1 MDSRATAP
9 YARPSRKTLLL
20 TLAVSGLIAGLC
32 GFLGVALG
40 GAAVYAGMAQAG
52 ARAPL
57 TTPLAESHPGDP
69 VAETV
74 AKVGPGVVTIVNYLE
89 ATPAAQSPGED
100 AKASG
105 SGFII
110 SDQGFIVTNN
120 HVVEGAARLEVILA
134 DGTTAQATLVGVD
147 PFADLAVVRV
157 DGPLPGVLSFG
168 DSENLKPG
176 QSVIAFGSPLGDF
189 KNTVTVGVVSGKG
202 RSVGDGLGFEQ
213 QDLIQT
219 DAAISPGNSGGPL
232 VTLTG
237 EVIGVNT
244 LVVRSSGLGGASA
257 EGLGFAV
264 SSNTAR
270 AVVDELITTG
280 RVMRP
285 YLGVTWE
292 AVPAELAAQ
301 QGVPEGIAITEVV
314 EGGPAALAGMR
325 RGDILTAL
333 NGQGIDE
340 ENPFINQ
347 LLRFR
352 PGEAVRVEIYRS
364 GERVQL
370 EITLAERPA
379 A

>member
-1 MDSRATAP
+1 VFYGMRQ
-9 YARPSRKTLLL
+9 PSTPVHL
-20 TLAVSGLIAGLC
+20 S
-32 GFLGVALG
+32 
-40 GAAVYAGMAQAG
+40 AQ
-52 ARAPL
+52 
-57 TTPLAESHPGDP
+57 TPVDPMQVERNLGDP
-69 VAETV
+69 VADTV
-74 AKVGPGVVTIVNYLE
+74 SRIGPGVVTIVNYLDDTSSLQGQDE
-89 ATPAAQSPGED
+89 E

-110 SDQGFIVTNN
+110 SDKGYIVTNN
-120 HVVEGAARLEVILA
+120 HVVEGTARLEVVLA
-134 DGTTAQATLVGVD
+134 DGSILSATLIGVD

-157 DGPLPGVLSFG
+157 DGPLPTVLSFG
-168 DSENLKPG
+168 DSEALQPG

-202 RSVGDGLGFEQ
+202 RSVGDSLGYVQ

-219 DAAISPGNSGGPL
+219 DAAINPGNSGGPL
-232 VTLTG
+232 VNLAG

-270 AVVDELITTG
+270 AIVEQLISSG
-280 RVMRP
+280 RVQRP

-292 AVPAELAAQ
+292 AVTAQVAAQ
-301 QGVPEGIAITEVV
+301 QGVPEGIAITDVAA
-314 EGGPAALAGMR
+314 GGPAELAGLQ
-325 RGDILTAL
+325 RGDILIAL
-333 NGQGIDE
+333 NGQAIDE
-340 ENPFINQ
+340 EHPFINQ

-352 PGEAVRVEIYRS
+352 PGDVVQVEIDRA
-364 GERVQL
+364 GDRVQL
-370 EITLAERPA
+370 EITLGERPA